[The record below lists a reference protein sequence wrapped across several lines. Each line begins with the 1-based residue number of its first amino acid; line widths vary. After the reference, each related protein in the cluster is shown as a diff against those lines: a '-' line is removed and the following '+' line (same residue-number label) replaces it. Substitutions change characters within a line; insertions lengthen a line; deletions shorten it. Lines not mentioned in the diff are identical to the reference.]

1 MKIRILFFIVLLV
14 SAAFSPIH
22 PQTFEDLMEKGD
34 KYYKEFNN
42 QKALEAYLE
51 ADKKSS
57 NNYEALWKISRAY
70 VDIAE
75 HMPANN
81 GAQEDAQL
89 AVFEKALDY
98 AERAIKAD
106 TKQSVNYLRR
116 AIANG
121 KIALFKGVFSV
132 AGVVNKVKEDCEKA
146 ISLGNGGNDIQAISH
161 YVLGRTHAKI
171 SEKWAPARAVLGLG
185 WADIDIA
192 FKEFKKAIELKPNFV
207 MFYVDYALA
216 LMEEDEFVTA
226 KEMLKKALASPIED
240 EDDSARKKEAQQ
252 LLKEVEEE
260 LK

>member
-1 MKIRILFFIVLLV
+1 MKTKIYFIFMLLLCV
-14 SAAFSPIH
+14 SFSNFYS
-22 PQTFEDLMEKGD
+22 QTLDDLITKGD
-34 KYYKEFNN
+34 KFYKEFNN
-42 QKALEAYLE
+42 QKALETYLE
-51 ADKKSS
+51 ADKKFT
-57 NNYEALWKISRAY
+57 NNYEVLWRISRAY

-89 AVFEKALDY
+89 AVFQKALDF
-98 AERAIKAD
+98 AERAVKAD
-106 TKQSVNYLRR
+106 PKQSVCYLRR

-146 ISLGNGGNDIQAISH
+146 ISLGNGGNEIQGVTH

-192 FKEFKKAIELKPNFV
+192 LKEYKKAIELKPNFV
-207 MFYVDYALA
+207 MFYVDYAA
-216 LMEEDEFVTA
+216 SLMEEDRFETA
-226 KEMLKKALASPIED
+226 KEMLKKALSSPIED
-240 EDDSARKKEAQQ
+240 EDDSEKKKEAKE
-252 LLKEVEEE
+252 LMKEVDEE
-260 LK
+260 LN